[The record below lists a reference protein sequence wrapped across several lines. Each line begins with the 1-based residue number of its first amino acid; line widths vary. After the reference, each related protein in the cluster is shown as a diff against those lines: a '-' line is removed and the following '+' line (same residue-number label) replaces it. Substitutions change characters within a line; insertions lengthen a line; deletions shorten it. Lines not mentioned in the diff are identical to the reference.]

1 MPSEVFCPFAD
12 DLEAVSNQVNEA
24 RHLKYHLHQS
34 LIEFK
39 KTTGIFSLFYNVWA
53 LTGIFT

>member
-12 DLEAVSNQVNEA
+12 DLKAVSNQVNEA
-24 RHLKYHLHQS
+24 RHLKYHFHES
-34 LIEFK
+34 LTEFK
-39 KTTGIFSLFYNVWA
+39 KTGIFSLFYKVWA